1 MAELFNIIT
10 QHLVQHIPVPD
21 PVAGDRHPLD
31 DGQLGLD
38 DLLQRPG
45 ELGVAA
51 EAQFIG
57 EPDDG
62 RFADAD
68 GGAHLGRR
76 HKSGFIGVAGDE
88 IGNPLLAFG
97 KGRAGLCNLI
107 QNIH

>member
-1 MAELFNIIT
+1 MTAIRWT
-10 QHLVQHIPVPD
+10 M
-21 PVAGDRHPLD
+21 
-31 DGQLGLD
+31 GQLGLD

-62 RFADAD
+62 RLADAD
-68 GGAHLGRR
+68 GGAHLSRVIKAALSVWLVM
-76 HKSGFIGVAGDE
+76 KSAIRFW
-88 IGNPLLAFG
+88 PLE
-97 KGRAGLCNLI
+97 KVGRALCNLI